1 MFGVYH
7 RRPGPYVSQ
16 ITPTSGL
23 PTILPQCAHA
33 VWFFESVT
41 VLIQCQTEDD
51 ELNNQMDQSL
61 NSNLA

>member
-1 MFGVYH
+1 
-7 RRPGPYVSQ
+7 
-16 ITPTSGL
+16 
-23 PTILPQCAHA
+23 
-33 VWFFESVT
+33 VT

>member
-1 MFGVYH
+1 LPPAAQTGI
-7 RRPGPYVSQ
+7 VSD
-16 ITPTSGL
+16 L

-33 VWFFESVT
+33 AWFFESVT